1 MANLTQYDYI
11 NQAWLIDG
19 IYTDC
24 GHNADVTCGCFG
36 RMNKGTKHADI
47 CKVDNCDVCRELHT
61 GVLATMVLA
70 TKDANV
76 SGTIKVTAR
85 VWSKGDI
92 KAYLAKCED
101 KADCPKTRAHI
112 TRALLYMYDRQTQ
125 DEQSTLSTS
134 HTNGIGFTGVDAEF
148 LSSVAQ
154 RCRKYNQD
162 VSPKQFPYVRKK
174 LVKYSGQLV
183 EFANAP
189 SGI

>member
-1 MANLTQYDYI
+1 MATITQFDYT

-19 IYTDC
+19 IYQDC
-24 GHNADVTCGCFG
+24 GHKADTTCGCFG
-36 RMNKGTKHADI
+36 RRNKGKKHTDI
-47 CKVDNCDVCRELHT
+47 CKSDNCDVCHEMNI
-61 GVLATMVLA
+61 GATDTTPM
-70 TKDANV
+70 V
-76 SGTIKVTAR
+76 SGIKVTAR

-112 TRALLYMYDRQTQ
+112 TRALLYMFDRQTQ
-125 DEQSTLSTS
+125 DEQSSLTTS

-148 LSSVAQ
+148 LSSVAT

-189 SGI
+189 SSL